1 MAAAANVITIGDVLD
16 LLERSVQQRGPDHRA
31 GRVRGVGALRCVD
44 TALFHADQHGI
55 VAAVSNRAGLTSAAL
70 SYVLSGLPGTPTVA
84 FSVPPNL
91 TLGAVMALRAAA
103 ASELRGET
111 WGTALTSAW
120 SAATRIV
127 ELAEKAPGRNGK
139 RAASERDYWPLHR

>member
-1 MAAAANVITIGDVLD
+1 MTAAADVLTIGEVLD
-16 LLERSVQQRGPDHRA
+16 LLESSVRQRGPGHRA

-44 TALFHADQHGI
+44 SALFHAERHGI

-70 SYVLSGLPGTPTVA
+70 SYVLSGLPGTPAVA
-84 FSVPPNL
+84 SALPPNL

-103 ASELRGET
+103 ASESRGET
-111 WGTALTSAW
+111 WGKALTSAW

-127 ELAEKAPGRNGK
+127 ELADSAGRKQAPG
-139 RAASERDYWPLHR
+139 H